1 MRRIRFRRPRL
12 PLAVAAV
19 ATLGLVAVFPEPVVA
34 DADPLPSTVVQQGLF
49 HRITRT
55 ATPDTVV
62 PGGEVTYRTTIDNDP
77 GFFLIGI
84 GAIRDVQ
91 STRLEY
97 VVGSAKVTRTL
108 RGQATETLELVN
120 PRQFPPESTE
130 ATGRYYFSFGDYKV
144 PGSEEIHSRY
154 SPIKGS
160 SFTFEVTYRVPLETT
175 GGSFRSGVTYDHGI
189 PYEDFI
195 DMGPSVTVGAK
206 PRTCAAVNYLAVRGS
221 SEVPQGAMPS
231 ETTYR
236 PEVVNKGMGE
246 PLENQFDIL
255 KTMLDSLDRG
265 RDLLGK
271 GVVYR
276 AIPVPDYA
284 LDGPAYLV
292 SLKEGAIN
300 LRQALNDINSGCAG
314 QETKVVLTGYSQGA
328 DVINTAAAEAQRE
341 GNRDDF
347 KNVTSIVYY
356 GNPSRI
362 GGQVREVDDQTGTGI
377 RRLVGAAVDPETDTW
392 INDPD
397 HRPLFISFCAEF
409 DTVCDNADNLTLAA
423 AKVVVGGVLGGTP
436 HAAFGAAAAS
446 ALGIK
451 QHTSYQK
458 SRVMCPSDVQNRRIT
473 ATQCG
478 ATMILNELGYT
489 VPSQYFPA
497 PPPFVAPDLAT
508 SIVVKINGKNKTL
521 NFHAQSDPVYLGT
534 ATTDDNGVAVLNVVL
549 PESLPDGEHHI
560 VVSPADGVGPN
571 YSVPVSLSRS
581 TQGTAEQMLT
591 ITERDLDENR
601 VTPPGP
607 TTTPTTP
614 PTTTPPT
621 PGGAGSSGSTGFG
634 S

>member
-1 MRRIRFRRPRL
+1 MRRIRFRRPIL
-12 PLAVAAV
+12 SLAVAAV
-19 ATLGLVAVFPEPVVA
+19 AAFGLVTVCPEPIVA
-34 DADPLPSTVVQQGLF
+34 SADPLSVTAVQQGKWQ
-49 HRITRT
+49 RITRT
-55 ATPDTVV
+55 ATPDTVL

-77 GFFLIGI
+77 GLFLLNISR
-84 GAIRDVQ
+84 IRDVQ
-91 STRLEY
+91 TTKLEY
-97 VVGSAKVTRTL
+97 VVGSAKATRTSKD
-108 RGQATETLELVN
+108 GHVENLELID
-120 PRQFPPESTE
+120 PRQTTQPSND
-130 ATGRYYFSFGDYKV
+130 GKYYFYFGNYKV
-144 PGSEEIHSRY
+144 PGSETVGYSYSGSRGRSY
-154 SPIKGS
+154 
-160 SFTFEVTYRVPLETT
+160 TFEVTYRIPLDT
-175 GGSFRSGVTYDHGI
+175 GVASLQSGLVYDFEI
-189 PYEDFI
+189 EKPDFS
-195 DMGPSVTVGAK
+195 DMGPTVTVGAQ

-221 SEVPQGAMPS
+221 SEAPQGAMPS
-231 ETTYR
+231 EATYAS
-236 PEVVNKGMGE
+236 EVVNKGMGE

-284 LDGPAYLV
+284 LDGPAYLR
-292 SLKEGAIN
+292 SLREGAIN

-314 QETKVVLTGYSQGA
+314 QQTKIVLTGYSQGA

-377 RRLVGAAVDPETDTW
+377 RRLVGAAVDPETDAW

-534 ATTDDNGVAVLNVVL
+534 ATTDDNGIAVLNVVL

-560 VVSPADGVGPN
+560 VVSPADGVGAN

>member
-1 MRRIRFRRPRL
+1 MRRIRFRRPL
-12 PLAVAAV
+12 LSLTAVAI
-19 ATLGLVAVFPEPVVA
+19 ATFGLVAAFPEPVIA
-34 DADPLPSTVVQQGLF
+34 EADPLSVTAVQQGQW

-55 ATPDTVV
+55 ATPATVL

-77 GFFLIGI
+77 GAFLVGI
-84 GAIRDVQ
+84 AEIRDVQ

-97 VVGSAKVTRTL
+97 VMGSAKATRTL
-108 RGQATETLELVN
+108 KGQDEEILELIN
-120 PRQFPPESTE
+120 PEQYPQNTE
-130 ATGRYYFSFGDYKV
+130 NSRSYFNFGNYKV
-144 PGSEEIHSRY
+144 PGSEEINSSY
-154 SPIKGS
+154 SAIKGS
-160 SFTFEVTYRVPLETT
+160 SFTFEVTYRVPLEI
-175 GGSFRSGVTYDHGI
+175 SGQFLQSGI
-189 PYEDFI
+189 SYRGVSTFTDFI
-195 DMGPSVTVGAK
+195 DIGPSVAVGAK

-221 SEVPQGAMPS
+221 NEAPQGAMPS
-231 ETTYR
+231 EATYA
-236 PEVVNKGMGE
+236 PEVINKGMGE

-265 RDLLGK
+265 RDLLGR

-284 LDGPAYLV
+284 LDGPAYLL

-300 LRQALNDINSGCAG
+300 LRQALHDINSGCAG
-314 QETKVVLTGYSQGA
+314 QETKIVLTGYSQGA

-377 RRLVGAAVDPETDTW
+377 RRLGGAAVDPETDTW

-423 AKVVVGGVLGGTP
+423 AKVVVGGVLGGTS
-436 HAAFGAAAAS
+436 HAVFGAAAAS

-458 SRVMCPSDVQNRRIT
+458 SQVVCPSDVQNRRIT

-508 SIVVKINGKNKTL
+508 SIVVKINDKNKTL

-534 ATTDDNGVAVLNVVL
+534 ATTDDDGVAVLNVVL

-581 TQGTAEQMLT
+581 AQGTAEQMLT

-621 PGGAGSSGSTGFG
+621 AGGAGSSGSTGFG